1 MAFLYSGSLLSG
13 AFSGFISAG
22 IQAGMDGLR
31 GLEAWR
37 WMFLIEG
44 AITVV
49 AGAIAIFV
57 LPDYPA
63 TYVSLTRQALIPG
76 LDG

>member
-22 IQAGMDGLR
+22 ITAGMSGTLGLA
-31 GLEAWR
+31 AWR
-37 WMFLIEG
+37 WMFIIEG

-49 AGAIAIFV
+49 GGIIALFL
-57 LPDYPA
+57 LPDYP
-63 TYVSLTRQALIPG
+63 SS
-76 LDG
+76 

>member
-1 MAFLYSGSLLSG
+1 MAFLFSGSLLSG

-22 IQAGMDGLR
+22 IQAGMDGAR

-37 WMFLIEG
+37 WMFIIEG
-44 AITVV
+44 ALTVF
-49 AGAIAIFV
+49 AGGLAVFI

-63 TYVSLTRQALIPG
+63 T
-76 LDG
+76 